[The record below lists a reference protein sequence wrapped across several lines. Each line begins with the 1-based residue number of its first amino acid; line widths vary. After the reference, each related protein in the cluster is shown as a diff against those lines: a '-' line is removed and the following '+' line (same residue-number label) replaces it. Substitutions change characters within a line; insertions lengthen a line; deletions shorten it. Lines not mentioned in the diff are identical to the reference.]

1 MCHGSACQRKR
12 WIESRRI
19 TDSATVRQVA
29 ALSDKIKAYMLEYV
43 KRQGVKVFHEG
54 AGLRG
59 YTPIDGIVKIDGQP
73 MLLAVFPEEHHD
85 MSIHAQMWLSV
96 QLSKAGSKLTSAM
109 VYTLDKNEI
118 VSSVV
123 ELDEYAA
130 HIELDEYEVI
140 MADDM
145 PPVVES
151 TECETCKHRN
161 LCSGDDLPLINC
173 NTCAAKGLPICQRC
187 TKYELHIFHPQWL
200 QNAGYE
206 IQSVDGE
213 NLVVEY
219 DGFYSCNN
227 KSLRMNDKTKPVLLS
242 SEIKT
247 LWKNKLMA
255 DDALNGLIARFS
267 AELIDVKEE

>member
-1 MCHGSACQRKR
+1 MCHDSACNRKK

-19 TDSATVRQVA
+19 TDSETLRQVA
-29 ALSDKIKAYMLEYV
+29 ALSDKIKSYMLEYV
-43 KRQGVKVFHEG
+43 KRQGVKIFHEG
-54 AGLRG
+54 AELRG
-59 YTPIDGIVKIDGQP
+59 YTPIDGIVKIDGRP
-73 MLLAVFPEEHHD
+73 MLLAVFPEEQHD

-96 QLSKAGSKLTSAM
+96 QLSKTGSQLTSAM

-130 HIELDEYEVI
+130 HIELDEYEAI

-145 PPVVES
+145 PPIAES
-151 TECETCKHRN
+151 SECEMCKHRN
-161 LCSGDDLPLINC
+161 LCLGDDLPLINC

-187 TKYELHIFHPQWL
+187 AKYELHIFHPQWL

-206 IQSVDGE
+206 IQSVDGD
-213 NLVVEY
+213 NLVIEY

-227 KSLRMNDKTKPVLLS
+227 KSLRMSDKTKPVLLS

-255 DDALNGLIARFS
+255 DDALNGLIARLS
-267 AELIDVKEE
+267 AELIDVKED